1 MNKRF
6 PLGHKF
12 RIAYEN
18 TLKDSAS
25 HSNTP
30 TTFQCGDDS
39 TNPNDYLD
47 CDSCPFYS
55 RNDCSHDHNFTEWQE
70 IWYRI
75 TGEKDER
82 TPEDVLNFVPLATMI
97 TPNKDEDG
105 DEEVKQI
112 LDAQLDKVNDI
123 VNPKFRMI
131 YNLLGQP
138 EEYRIESADL
148 SLVLATINFW
158 YKDVIKWNFIVKGPI
173 SDIPSDFK
181 DLYFRVYDSVNMPI
195 FVDEYTLASAGL
207 AKQWARTDN
216 TDKDKN

>member
-82 TPEDVLNFVPLATMI
+82 TPEDVLNSVPIDLAAFEEAKAALDSQL
-97 TPNKDEDG
+97 NKIHDVVD
-105 DEEVKQI
+105 
-112 LDAQLDKVNDI
+112 
-123 VNPKFRMI
+123 PKFKI
-131 YNLLGQP
+131 VYNLLGSS
-138 EEYRIESADL
+138 EEHKIESADF
-148 SLVLATINFW
+148 SIVLFTLNLW
-158 YKDVIKWNFIVKGPI
+158 YKEAIKWNVIANSPL

-181 DLYFRVYDSVNMPI
+181 DIYFRLYDSGGNLALI
-195 FVDEYTLASAGL
+195 DTYTLKSVGL
-207 AKQWARTDN
+207 AKQWVRNDN
-216 TDKDKN
+216 PDKDKN

>member
-30 TTFQCGDDS
+30 TVFQCGNDS
-39 TNPNDYLD
+39 TNPDDYLD

-82 TPEDVLNFVPLATMI
+82 TPEEVLNFVPITLAT
-97 TPNKDEDG
+97 PKEAKD
-105 DEEVKQI
+105 I
-112 LDAQLDKVNDI
+112 LDSQLDEVDDAVNL
-123 VNPKFRMI
+123 KFKLV

-138 EEYRIESADL
+138 GEHRTVTADF
-148 SLVLATINFW
+148 SFVLTAINFW
-158 YKDVIKWNFIVKGPI
+158 YKDVIKWHFIVKGPL

-181 DLYFRVYDSVNMPI
+181 NLYFKVYDSTGNLI
-195 FVDEYTLASAGL
+195 LSDEYTLASAGL
-207 AKQWARTDN
+207 AKQWVRNDSA
-216 TDKDKN
+216 DKDKD